1 MSTITISQ
9 SKSKVNTNIKI
20 AIDDCRIISASMR
33 DWISRCPYF
42 CSPALIHFGTKF
54 RPLQL
59 SHLTVSVPDSAL
71 NTPKIRSSFIAF
83 AEQSY
88 LSFSLIFSSETTI
101 SEKREKWRAPK
112 RNQTQ
117 IIYIEIYNVNN
128 CQHYNRKSLFAYEL
142 FSFYARKLTNLKF
155 NINLNQSC
163 NRRTN
168 RKLHEVRI
176 RGIIYKLFPV
186 R

>member
-1 MSTITISQ
+1 MIGFRGVRIFVRLRLFASAQ
-9 SKSKVNTNIKI
+9 KSDRFN
-20 AIDDCRIISASMR
+20 SAASL
-33 DWISRCPYF
+33 F
-42 CSPALIHFGTKF
+42 LSPTALSI
-54 RPLQL
+54 PQ
-59 SHLTVSVPDSAL
+59 
-71 NTPKIRSSFIAF
+71 KIRSSFNAF

-88 LSFSLIFSSETTI
+88 LSFSLIFSSGTTI

-117 IIYIEIYNVNN
+117 VIYIEIYNVNN

-142 FSFYARKLTNLKF
+142 FSFYATKLTILKF
-155 NINLNQSC
+155 DINLNQSC